1 MHSMCGLFD
10 YAWLVSK
17 DKKDRYKRNRY
28 VFGWRDKD
36 KKNIS
41 RTFFGVNFCTF
52 KTRSTRRHAPSI
64 PTNLHL
70 LCPKIATR
78 QYLYD
83 LEIEFVIHVITYTKP
98 QTFPPIFFPLHA
110 PIHVLTLGYILN
122 DFVLAFKELFPRMYI
137 INSQH
142 QVSPWHYVIAEMHCR
157 QAIALS
163 SWRQEPCGI
172 FHLPCCF
179 IPFFVA
185 PFYSFSHAETIIP
198 LTPNSLTIFTIL
210 AFAFSFYAKI
220 SNGFVLCQD

>member
-1 MHSMCGLFD
+1 MC
-10 YAWLVSK
+10 LVEET
-17 DKKDRYKRNRY
+17 DKN
-28 VFGWRDKD
+28 
-36 KKNIS
+36 NIS
-41 RTFFGVNFCTF
+41 RTFFGVNFCIF

-64 PTNLHL
+64 PTIFIYYV
-70 LCPKIATR
+70 PK
-78 QYLYD
+78 QLYD

-142 QVSPWHYVIAEMHCR
+142 QVPPWHYVIAEMHCR

-172 FHLPCCF
+172 FHLPCFIPLLSHHF
-179 IPFFVA
+179 IPF
-185 PFYSFSHAETIIP
+185 SM
-198 LTPNSLTIFTIL
+198 LR
-210 AFAFSFYAKI
+210 
-220 SNGFVLCQD
+220 Q